1 MKKRPEIL
9 SLKAPSFPRH
19 ETIDLGKGLMLYGF
33 NGALNDILRI
43 DLVFEGGRW
52 GEQKPLVA
60 DAVARLFKSGTN
72 TRNALEIETSIDQLG
87 ATIKAQA
94 GYHGFTISLFTMR
107 KYLREVTDIFLD
119 CWLNVDFPESELA
132 IFKKNA
138 LARLK
143 VNEQKADFLAEM
155 AFKEQLFG
163 EHHPYGY
170 TTKSAFKKDLHQ
182 IDLKKYYNEHIRLS
196 LPRIY
201 IGGRYDQGDIQII
214 AEKFS
219 QLEFSLPKTPVSY
232 PLNPDNTPFRH
243 VHKKGLSQVSI
254 MMGKRLFNKLHPD
267 YPSFVLLNTIFGG
280 YFGSRLMKNIRED
293 KGFTY
298 GIYSTLQTYRN
309 DGAFFVQTDTSN
321 EHLNDCLTEIKNEI
335 HHLQHEPVTAEEMLQ
350 AKNYLMGKYL
360 TRVDGPFSQM
370 ETFKN
375 FQTEEVPIEYFNVFT
390 DVILETKPATLQE
403 LANTYLNSESMI
415 CVVAGS

>member
-1 MKKRPEIL
+1 
-9 SLKAPSFPRH
+9 
-19 ETIDLGKGLMLYGF
+19 MLYGF

-52 GEQKPLVA
+52 AEHKPLVA
-60 DAVARLFKSGTN
+60 DAVARMFKSGTN
-72 TRNALEIETSIDQLG
+72 SKNALQIETGIDQLG
-87 ATIKAQA
+87 ATIKANA

-107 KYLREVTDIFLD
+107 KYLSQVLDIFLD
-119 CWLNVDFPESELA
+119 CWMNVSFPESELA

-138 LARLK
+138 LAKLK

-163 EHHPYGY
+163 EQHPYGY
-170 TTKSAFKKDLHQ
+170 STKSPFIKALNQD
-182 IDLKKYYNEHIRLS
+182 DLKKYYSEHVSRS
-196 LPRIY
+196 LPRMY
-201 IGGRYDQGDIQII
+201 IGGRYDQNDIQII
-214 AEKFS
+214 TEKFG
-219 QLEFSLPKTPVSY
+219 QLELSLPKEDLFHALTPD
-232 PLNPDNTPFRH
+232 PTPFKH

-267 YPSFVLLNTIFGG
+267 YPSFILLNTIFGG

-293 KGFTY
+293 KGYTY

-321 EHLNDCLTEIKNEI
+321 EHLNECLKEIKNEI
-335 HHLQHEPVTAEEMLQ
+335 HSIQYELVSAEELLQ

-360 TRVDGPFSQM
+360 TRVDGPFAQM

-375 FQTEEVPIEYFNVFT
+375 FHTEGVPIEYFNVFT

-403 LANTYLNSESMI
+403 LANTYLNAASMI

>member
-1 MKKRPEIL
+1 LKIRPEIL
-9 SLKAPSFPRH
+9 SLKAPSFPTH
-19 ETIDLGKGLMLYGF
+19 ETFDCGNGVMLYGF

-52 GEQKPLVA
+52 AEQKPLVA
-60 DAVARLFKSGTN
+60 DAVARMFKSGTN
-72 TRNALEIETSIDQLG
+72 SKNALQIETGIDQLG
-87 ATIKAQA
+87 ATIKAHA

-107 KYLREVTDIFLD
+107 KYLPQVLNIFLD
-119 CWLNVDFPESELA
+119 CWMNVNFPESELA

-138 LARLK
+138 LAKLK

-170 TTKSAFKKDLHQ
+170 TTKSTFIKALHHD
-182 IDLKKYYNEHIRLS
+182 DLKKYYNEHVSRS

-201 IGGRYDQGDIQII
+201 IGGRYDDHDIQII
-214 AEKFS
+214 TEKFG
-219 QLEFSLPKTPVSY
+219 QLGFSLPKAALIHTLTPD
-232 PLNPDNTPFRH
+232 PIPFKH

-267 YPSFVLLNTIFGG
+267 YPSFILLNTIFGG

-321 EHLNDCLTEIKNEI
+321 EHLNECLSEIKNEI
-335 HHLQHEPVTAEEMLQ
+335 HNIQHELVSAEELLQ

-360 TRVDGPFSQM
+360 TRVDGPFAQM

-375 FQTEEVPIEYFNVFT
+375 FHTEGVPIEYFNVFT

-403 LANTYLNSESMI
+403 LANTYLNAESMI